1 MSNGS
6 KVGAMGSEDLASF
19 CRHEWPRL
27 VGAMSLYTGRRD
39 LAEELAQEALAR
51 VCRDWSKVRLADQ
64 PSAWA
69 YRVAINLARSHWRRG
84 AASRRAHTRLA
95 ARPPADVVGDGTDV
109 IAVRDAV
116 AALPARQ
123 RAALVLRYF
132 AEFSVREA
140 AEALRCP
147 EGTIKSLTHAAIRT
161 LRRESLLS
169 DEPLMPT
176 TTRDDG

>member
-1 MSNGS
+1 
-6 KVGAMGSEDLASF
+6 
-19 CRHEWPRL
+19 
-27 VGAMSLYTGRRD
+27 
-39 LAEELAQEALAR
+39 
-51 VCRDWSKVRLADQ
+51 
-64 PSAWA
+64 
-69 YRVAINLARSHWRRG
+69 
-84 AASRRAHTRLA
+84 
-95 ARPPADVVGDGTDV
+95 VGDGTDV

-169 DEPLMPT
+169 DEPLIPT